1 MKLYLI
7 RHAEC
12 GHNVGQAAYASY
24 VDFCGIATD
33 SPDISSDSAEAMKM
47 ATT

>member
-12 GHNVGQAAYASY
+12 GHNVGQAAYASS
-24 VDFCGIATD
+24 VDLSRMAAD
-33 SPDISSDSAEAMKM
+33 SPGTSSDYAEAMKM
-47 ATT
+47 AIT